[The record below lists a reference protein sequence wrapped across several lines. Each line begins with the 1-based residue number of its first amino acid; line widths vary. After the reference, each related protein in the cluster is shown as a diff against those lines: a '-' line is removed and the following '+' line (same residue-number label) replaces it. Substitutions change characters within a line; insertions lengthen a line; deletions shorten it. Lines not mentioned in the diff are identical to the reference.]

1 MRHDRPINVLIVD
14 DDNEICYLMS
24 RFLNSVDDVKV
35 CGISN
40 SGSDALKKIHTIKPD
55 IALLDIMMP
64 QIDGIGV
71 LMKLKNDPP
80 SKMPRIIMTT
90 AMAKEAV
97 TKKAMDLG
105 ACYYI
110 VKPCDFDSLLNSIY
124 MVADFNE
131 DDLLS
136 SDIKDGKKEKILIT
150 RIMIDLGVPSH
161 VWGYKYIAYGLYTI
175 LTSDSYKGT
184 IESLYLIIGDH
195 YSNTAQC
202 IESSIRNAITKT
214 EKKKTDTYVELFGE
228 PGKEGYKKP
237 TNTSFINKVSQYIEL
252 KYN

>member
-1 MRHDRPINVLIVD
+1 MDSNNNNNSKLRVLIVD

-55 IALLDIMMP
+55 IVLLDIMMP

-97 TKKAMDLG
+97 TKRQW
-105 ACYYI
+105 I
-110 VKPCDFDSLLNSIY
+110 
-124 MVADFNE
+124 
-131 DDLLS
+131 
-136 SDIKDGKKEKILIT
+136 
-150 RIMIDLGVPSH
+150 
-161 VWGYKYIAYGLYTI
+161 
-175 LTSDSYKGT
+175 
-184 IESLYLIIGDH
+184 
-195 YSNTAQC
+195 
-202 IESSIRNAITKT
+202 
-214 EKKKTDTYVELFGE
+214 
-228 PGKEGYKKP
+228 
-237 TNTSFINKVSQYIEL
+237 
-252 KYN
+252 